1 MPQKKP
7 NLLDLDHGELE
18 SLLESVGQPRYRAD
32 QIWQWLYKQLA
43 TEIQDMTSL
52 PKALRAKLEEVAVL
66 HTPKVLATQE
76 SLTGETRKDLLEMRD
91 GEQVEVILM
100 RYIERRT
107 VCVSTQVGC
116 AIGCQF
122 CATGQ
127 MGFQRNLSSGEIVA
141 QVLHFERTLRA
152 QGRRVT
158 NIVFMGMGEPLLR
171 RVTNIVFMGMGEPLL
186 NYDNTLA
193 AITRLMDPAGLQMGQ
208 RRMTL
213 STVGI
218 STAIR
223 RFAKEKLQVNL
234 AVSLHAAT
242 DDLRSELMPV
252 DRRHDLDALFAAVQE
267 YINRTNR
274 QVTFEWALIDGVND
288 TPEQA
293 AALAARIA
301 GMLVHVNLIPLNP
314 TDGYPGQPSSE
325 ERVTAFTDILDRRHI
340 PYTLRL
346 PRGGDIQAGCG
357 QLRARILRQSA

>member
-1 MPQKKP
+1 MPRKRP
-7 NLLDLDHGELE
+7 NLLDLDYGELE
-18 SLLESVGQPRYRAD
+18 SLLESVGQPRYRTD
-32 QIWQWLYKQLA
+32 QIWQWLYKQLV
-43 TEIQDMTSL
+43 TDIQDMTSL
-52 PKALRAKLEEVAVL
+52 PKALRAKLEEVSVL
-66 HTPKVLATQE
+66 DTPQVLATQE
-76 SLTGETRKDLLEMRD
+76 SLTGETRKDLLEMHD
-91 GEQVEVILM
+91 GEQVEVVLM

-141 QVLHFERTLRA
+141 QVLHFERALRA
-152 QGRRVT
+152 QGQRVT
-158 NIVFMGMGEPLLR
+158 NV
-171 RVTNIVFMGMGEPLL
+171 VFMGMGEPLL

-193 AITRLMDPAGLQMGQ
+193 AITRLMDPDGLQLGQ

-213 STVGI
+213 STAGI
-218 STAIR
+218 VTAIR

-242 DDLRSELMPV
+242 DELRAELMPV
-252 DRRHDLDALFAAVQE
+252 DQRHGLDALFAAVHE
-267 YINRTNR
+267 YIKRTNR

-325 ERVTAFTDILDRRHI
+325 EHMAAFTDILDRRHI

-346 PRGGDIQAGCG
+346 ARGGDIQAGCG
-357 QLRARILRQSA
+357 QLRAGIHHQSS

>member
-1 MPQKKP
+1 MPREKP
-7 NLLDLDHGELE
+7 NLLDLDHSQLE

-66 HTPKVLATQE
+66 HTPRVLTTQE
-76 SLTGETRKDLLEMRD
+76 SLTAETRKDLLEMRD
-91 GEQVEVILM
+91 GEQVEVVLM

-158 NIVFMGMGEPLLR
+158 NIVFMGMGEPLL
-171 RVTNIVFMGMGEPLL
+171 

-193 AITRLMDPAGLQMGQ
+193 AITRLMDPAGLQIGQ

-213 STVGI
+213 STAGI

-223 RFAKEKLQVNL
+223 RFSKEKLQVNL

-242 DDLRSELMPV
+242 DELRSELMPV
-252 DRRHDLDALFAAVQE
+252 DRRHDLDALLAAVQE

-274 QVTFEWALIDGVND
+274 QVTFEWVLIDGVND

-314 TDGYPGQPSSE
+314 TDGYPGLPSSE
-325 ERVTAFTDILDRRHI
+325 EHIAAFTDILDRRHI

-346 PRGGDIQAGCG
+346 RRGGDIQAGCG
-357 QLRARILRQSA
+357 QLRARTRRQST

>member
-7 NLLDLDHGELE
+7 NLLDLDRGELE
-18 SLLESVGQPRYRAD
+18 SLLESVGQPHYRAN
-32 QIWQWLYKQLA
+32 QIWQWLYKQLV
-43 TEIQDMTSL
+43 TDIQDMTSL
-52 PKALRAKLEEVAVL
+52 PKALRAELEEVTVL
-66 HTPKVLATQE
+66 DTPRVLATQE
-76 SLTGETRKDLLEMRD
+76 SLTGETRKDLLEMHD
-91 GEQVEVILM
+91 GEQVEVVLM

-116 AIGCQF
+116 AIGCRF

-141 QVLHFERTLRA
+141 QVLHFERVLRA
-152 QGRRVT
+152 QGQRVT
-158 NIVFMGMGEPLLR
+158 NV
-171 RVTNIVFMGMGEPLL
+171 VFMGMGEPLL

-193 AITRLMDPAGLQMGQ
+193 AITRLMDPDGLQMGQ

-213 STVGI
+213 STAGI

-242 DDLRSELMPV
+242 DELRAELMPV
-252 DRRHDLDALFAAVQE
+252 DQRHGLDALFAAVHE
-267 YINRTNR
+267 YIKRTNR

-325 ERVTAFTDILDRRHI
+325 EHVAAFTDILDRRHI

-346 PRGGDIQAGCG
+346 RRGGDIQAGCG
-357 QLRARILRQSA
+357 QLRARIRRQSS

>member
-7 NLLDLDHGELE
+7 DLLDLDHSQLE

-43 TEIQDMTSL
+43 TEVQDMTSL

-66 HTPKVLATQE
+66 HTPRVLATQE

-91 GEQVEVILM
+91 GEQVEVVLM

-116 AIGCQF
+116 AIGCRF

-141 QVLHFERTLRA
+141 QVLHFERALRA

-158 NIVFMGMGEPLLR
+158 NIVFMGMGEPLL
-171 RVTNIVFMGMGEPLL
+171 
-186 NYDNTLA
+186 NYNNTLA
-193 AITRLMDPAGLQMGQ
+193 AINRLMDPAGLQIGQ

-242 DDLRSELMPV
+242 DELRSELMPV

-314 TDGYPGQPSSE
+314 TDGYAGQPSSE
-325 ERVTAFTDILDRRHI
+325 EHVAAFTDILDRRHI

-346 PRGGDIQAGCG
+346 RRGGDIQAGCG
-357 QLRARILRQSA
+357 QLRARIHRQST